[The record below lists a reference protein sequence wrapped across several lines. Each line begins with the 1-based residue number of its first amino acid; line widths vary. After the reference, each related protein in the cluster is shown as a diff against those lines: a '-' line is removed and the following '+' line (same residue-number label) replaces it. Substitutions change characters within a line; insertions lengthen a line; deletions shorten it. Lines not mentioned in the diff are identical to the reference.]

1 MPRLYVLEEG
11 TMRLFALP
19 IRLLAAGILIA
30 GLLAVPS
37 QATDRPV
44 AADKLVLIVVDGLR
58 PDALKLAKVPVI
70 DGFIKRGASTMKAQ
84 TVSPGLTLPVVTSM
98 LTGLPAEQHGISW
111 NDYEPMRGY
120 VKAPTVF
127 EIASFAAGKLAAMFL
142 NKEKLLHIAK
152 PDRGLILQVCSMTEP
167 GCNAQKIATDVIVA
181 YKTATEGKPSVFLI
195 HLADPDIAGHE
206 KGWMSK
212 PYLQAV
218 EATDRAIGTIVKG
231 FQQLGLYKDMAF
243 IITTDH
249 GGHDKTHGTDSPD
262 DMTIP
267 WIAAGPGI
275 KSGYIIKRPV
285 TIIDTPSTM
294 LRALGIVDYY
304 VEWSSKTVE
313 EIFTEAMTP
322 DHAPTG
328 GHPTR

>member
-1 MPRLYVLEEG
+1 
-11 TMRLFALP
+11 MRFFALR
-19 IRLLAAGILIA
+19 IRLLATAILIT
-30 GLLAVPS
+30 GLVAIASPAADL
-37 QATDRPV
+37 PV
-44 AADKLVLIVVDGLR
+44 AADTLVLIVVDGLR
-58 PDALKLAKVPVI
+58 PEALKQAKVPVI

-84 TVSPGLTLPVVTSM
+84 TVSPSLTLPAVTSM
-98 LTGLPAEQHGISW
+98 LTGLPPQQHGIIW

-167 GCNAQKIATDVIVA
+167 GCNAQKIATAVIAA

-195 HLADPDIAGHE
+195 HFADPDTAGHE

-218 EATDRAIGTIVKG
+218 EATDRAIGTLVKG
-231 FQQLGLYKDMAF
+231 FQQLGLYKNMAF

-249 GGHDKTHGTDSPD
+249 GGHDKTHGTDSAD
-262 DMTIP
+262 DMTVP

-275 KSGYIIKRPV
+275 KSGYVIKRPV
-285 TIIDTPSTM
+285 SIIDTPSTM
-294 LRALGIVDYY
+294 LRALGIVDYF
-304 VEWSSKTVE
+304 VEWNSQTVE
-313 EIFTEAMTP
+313 EIFTEVVTP
-322 DHAPTG
+322 DHPSVG
-328 GHPTR
+328 GNPTR

>member
-1 MPRLYVLEEG
+1 
-11 TMRLFALP
+11 MRFLALR
-19 IRLLAAGILIA
+19 IRLLAAAILITE
-30 GLLAVPS
+30 LVVIPS
-37 QATDRPV
+37 QAADPPV

-58 PDALKLAKVPVI
+58 PEALKQAKVPVI

-84 TVSPGLTLPVVTSM
+84 TISPSLTLPAVTSM
-98 LTGLPAEQHGISW
+98 LTGLPAEQHGIIW

-127 EIASFAAGKLAAMFL
+127 ELASFAAGKLTAMFL

-152 PDRGLILQVCSMTEP
+152 PDRGLILQVCSITEP
-167 GCNAQKIATDVIVA
+167 GCNAQKIATDVIAA

-195 HLADPDIAGHE
+195 HFADPDTAGHE

-218 EATDRAIGTIVKG
+218 EATDRAIGTLVKG
-231 FQQLGLYKDMAF
+231 FQQLGLYKEMAF

-249 GGHDKTHGTDSPD
+249 GGHDMTHGTDSTD
-262 DMTIP
+262 DMTVP

-275 KSGYIIKRPV
+275 KSGYMIKRPV
-285 TIIDTPSTM
+285 SIIDTPSTM

-304 VEWSSKTVE
+304 VEWGSRTME
-313 EIFTEAMTP
+313 EIFTEAVTS
-322 DHAPTG
+322 DHPPAG
-328 GHPTR
+328 GTPTR